1 MKRPQTHGSFLAN
14 LLYWAGAV
22 LLICAGA
29 AGAQEAALSSADTG
43 AIEGVIRGQLDAFAA
58 DDAAKAFSFAAPGI
72 RRTFGTA
79 ENFMNMVRTGYPM
92 VYRPAA
98 VLFLKP
104 ETDGREVLQP
114 VQMTD
119 KEGLLW
125 IALYNMQRQ
134 PNGKW
139 LTGGCRLVRSQG
151 SVTQATPGLVE
162 SIQERRKV

>member
-1 MKRPQTHGSFLAN
+1 MKKPYTRRSFLSMLGYWLAAA
-14 LLYWAGAV
+14 LLFG
-22 LLICAGA
+22 AGA
-29 AGAQEAALSSADTG
+29 AIAQEAVLSRADSG
-43 AIEGVIRGQLDAFAA
+43 AIESVIRAQLDAFAA

-72 RRTFGTA
+72 RSTFGTA
-79 ENFMNMVRTGYPM
+79 ENFIKMVRTGYPV

-119 KEGLLW
+119 QEGLLW
-125 IALYNMQRQ
+125 IALYDMQRQ

-139 LTGGCRLVRSQG
+139 LTGGCRLVRSKG
-151 SVTQATPGLVE
+151 SVTQAEPGPVL
-162 SIQERRKV
+162 SI